1 MRLRDE
7 QSGNARLANPWIKRT
22 AFVLMMMLLG
32 YALGVYT
39 TSHRFDPRKPT
50 TALLGTPSI
59 AVVHAQDAAQ
69 ATTYV
74 TMPKAWGP
82 MVGTMTGV
90 LVFQDR
96 AGTIRLVA
104 ANTGAVG
111 EVITRN

>member
-1 MRLRDE
+1 MERWIVKDWR
-7 QSGNARLANPWIKRT
+7 ARISRSVVAI
-22 AFVLMMMLLG
+22 AMLLIG
-32 YALGVYT
+32 YALGLYT
-39 TSHRFDPRKPT
+39 TSHR
-50 TALLGTPSI
+50 SI
-59 AVVHAQDAAQ
+59 PVVHAQTQ

-74 TMPKAWGP
+74 NMPKAWGP

>member
-1 MRLRDE
+1 MKHWIVKDWRAWVLR
-7 QSGNARLANPWIKRT
+7 SVFSIAMIAI
-22 AFVLMMMLLG
+22 G
-32 YALGVYT
+32 YALGT
-39 TSHRFDPRKPT
+39 IAHR
-50 TALLGTPSI
+50 SI
-59 AVVHAQDAAQ
+59 AAVHAQATQ

-74 TMPKAWGP
+74 NMPKAWGP

-104 ANTGAVG
+104 ADTGAVA

>member
-1 MRLRDE
+1 MK
-7 QSGNARLANPWIKRT
+7 SWIAGNWRAWILRT
-22 AFVLMMMLLG
+22 AFSIAVLLIG

-39 TSHRFDPRKPT
+39 IDNRST
-50 TALLGTPSI
+50 
-59 AVVHAQDAAQ
+59 AVVHAQATTQ
-69 ATTYV
+69 ATTYLN
-74 TMPKAWGP
+74 MPKAWGP

-104 ANTGAVG
+104 ADTGAVG

>member
-1 MRLRDE
+1 MRLRKEQLGNE
-7 QSGNARLANPWIKRT
+7 QSGNARRANAWIMRIV
-22 AFVLMMMLLG
+22 AALGMIVLG
-32 YALGVYT
+32 YAVGVYT
-39 TSHRFDPRKPT
+39 AGKR
-50 TALLGTPSI
+50 SI
-59 AVVHAQDAAQ
+59 TVAHAQDAQ
-69 ATTYV
+69 STTYV
-74 TMPKAWGP
+74 NMPKAWGP

>member
-1 MRLRDE
+1 MKSWMTKDWSARMRRSVL
-7 QSGNARLANPWIKRT
+7 WI
-22 AFVLMMMLLG
+22 AMLLIG

-39 TSHRFDPRKPT
+39 MGHRSVP
-50 TALLGTPSI
+50 
-59 AVVHAQDAAQ
+59 VVHAQTQ

-74 TMPKAWGP
+74 NMPKAWGP

-104 ANTGAVG
+104 ADTGVVG